1 VLRDLRFA
9 LAPRWL
15 AWHALLIAALVAF
28 IWLGSWQLDSY
39 AETDRRQHAAAD
51 QETAPVSEVLAPGDR
66 LPASAVGRTVT
77 AVGRYDEANRLLV
90 PGRRHGDRDGYW
102 VVTPLTTADGVLPVN
117 RGWVATPDDP
127 AVEAPATEVTV
138 TGVVQPS
145 ETQNDSEVD
154 PLADLPDG
162 QIAYLATV
170 QLLDA
175 LPYSPDELYD
185 GYVAMRSEQPGASI
199 TPEPVEARGVDGG
212 VGKWRNLGYGL
223 QWWFFAGAA
232 VFFWW
237 SVIRR
242 CLRERRAA
250 DEEAARV
257 PAA

>member
-15 AWHALLIAALVAF
+15 AWHALLVAALVAF

-39 AETDRRQHAAAD
+39 AEAGRREHAAA
-51 QETAPVSEVLAPGDR
+51 QQATAPIREVLAPGDR
-66 LPASAVGRTVT
+66 LPANAVGRTVT

-90 PGRRHGDRDGYW
+90 PGRRDGDREGYW
-102 VVTPLTTADGVLPVN
+102 VVTPLRTADGVLPVN
-117 RGWVATPDDP
+117 RGWVAAPDDP
-127 AVEAPATEVTV
+127 AAEAPAAQVTV

-145 ETQNDSEVD
+145 ETQADSQVD
-154 PLADLPDG
+154 PLAELPER

-170 QLLDA
+170 QLLDV
-175 LPYSPDELYD
+175 LSYSPDELYD
-185 GYVAMRSEQPGASI
+185 GYVALRAEQPAPAVS
-199 TPEPVEARGVDGG
+199 PHPVVARGADDG

-237 SVIRR
+237 SVLRR
-242 CLRERRAA
+242 SLRERRAA
-250 DEEAARV
+250 DEPEQV

>member
-1 VLRDLRFA
+1 MFRDLRFA

-15 AWHALLIAALVAF
+15 AWHAALVVAVVAF

-39 AETDRRQHAAAD
+39 AESGRRQHAAAE
-51 QETAPVSEVLAPGDR
+51 QAAAPIGAVLAPGGR

-90 PGRRHGDRDGYW
+90 PGRRHGDKDGYW
-102 VVTPLTTADGVLPVN
+102 VVTPLTTAEGVVPVN
-117 RGWVATPDDP
+117 RGWVATADDD
-127 AVEAPATEVTV
+127 AVNAPAAEVTV
-138 TGVVQPS
+138 SGVLQPS
-145 ETQNDSEVD
+145 QTQRDAQVD
-154 PLADLPDG
+154 PLGDLPDG

-170 QLLDA
+170 QLLDV

-185 GYVAMRSEQPGASI
+185 GYLAMRSERPAPAVS
-199 TPEPVEARGVDGG
+199 PEPVEAGG
-212 VGKWRNLGYGL
+212 VGDGVGQWRNLGYGL

-242 CLRERRAA
+242 SLRDRR
-250 DEEAARV
+250 EAELEQV
-257 PAA
+257 PTG

>member
-15 AWHALLIAALVAF
+15 AWHAALLAAVVAF

-39 AETDRRQHAAAD
+39 AETGRRQHAAA
-51 QETAPVSEVLAPGDR
+51 ERESAPISEVLAPGDR

-90 PGRRHGDRDGYW
+90 PGRQHGNRDGYW
-102 VVTPLTTADGVLPVN
+102 VVAALRTADGVLPVN
-117 RGWVATPDDP
+117 RGWVEQPDDP
-127 AVEAPATEVTV
+127 AVDAPAAEVTV
-138 TGVVQPS
+138 TGVVLPS
-145 ETQNDSEVD
+145 ETQSDSQVD
-154 PLADLPDG
+154 PLGDLPDG

-170 QLLDA
+170 QLLDV

-185 GYVAMRSEQPGASI
+185 GYVAMRSEQPAPAI
-199 TPEPVEARGVDGG
+199 APEPVDARGVDEG

-237 SVIRR
+237 SVMRR
-242 CLRERRAA
+242 SLRERRAA
-250 DEEAARV
+250 DEAT
-257 PAA
+257 PISP